1 MTTTSSVFSAFMIL
15 VFLTDVYIVPKI
27 VEGLKTRSLLAK
39 KPQECTDKE
48 LNSMDEEDVRS
59 LAPLKHRYLF
69 FSMVISSM
77 REYHLLELFIVIF
90 IMLLFYSPILV
101 TGLRIREQIHV
112 YLQTEPNSL
121 LKKLSFISLYITAAI
136 TFFIRSF
143 FLDFNLFNQSLIPV
157 LSISWFLYA
166 TLTHKGLVYVLYFGF
181 LMFALAINLLLLE
194 LRAMAF
200 SDLLI
205 NHKTYAFCQGFN
217 SFRTSA
223 MQSKFRFI
231 RGGTQR
237 IFMAISIGETK
248 LIVYHKTALYIT
260 AGAVGAYCISDLIH
274 TQCDHWNEQALQ
286 KTILDGQKSAQDHS
300 LTELREKNAHE
311 RASWEHERASWEHKE
326 RMAQLQ
332 AQQHSGFR
340 STLKN
345 LWRRE

>member
-1 MTTTSSVFSAFMIL
+1 M
-15 VFLTDVYIVPKI
+15 
-27 VEGLKTRSLLAK
+27 E
-39 KPQECTDKE
+39 
-48 LNSMDEEDVRS
+48 
-59 LAPLKHRYLF
+59 H
-69 FSMVISSM
+69 
-77 REYHLLELFIVIF
+77 YHLLELFIVIF

-286 KTILDGQKSAQDHS
+286 KSAQDHS